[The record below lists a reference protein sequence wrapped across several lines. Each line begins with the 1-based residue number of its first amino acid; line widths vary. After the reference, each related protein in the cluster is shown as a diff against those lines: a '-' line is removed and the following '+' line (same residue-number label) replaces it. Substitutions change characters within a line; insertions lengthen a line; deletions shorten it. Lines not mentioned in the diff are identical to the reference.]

1 MRELLGQVLK
11 DSLWGDKRPFLQ
23 LIVCVC
29 VLSLFSC
36 VQLFASPYGL

>member
-1 MRELLGQVLK
+1 MRELLGRVLE
-11 DSLWGDKRPFLQ
+11 DSLWGDET
-23 LIVCVC
+23 ISSTHCVC